1 MPNKIV
7 KFYLRKQYGRVDY
20 YIQDKQI
27 AEVIADIT
35 REGISGNERE
45 WAISP
50 RAMEALKKIGYTFK
64 NIIDPYG
71 RKPRGKAKAKN

>member
-27 AEVIADIT
+27 AEVIAGIT

-45 WAISP
+45 WAISV

-64 NIIDPYG
+64 NVLDPYG
-71 RKPRGKAKAKN
+71 RKPRGKAKVKN